1 MEVIPSSQVVY
12 TLLYE
17 SAGQLDAAAMTCI
30 HAAAPAVAAG
40 MTGTAA
46 RLAAGIGV
54 AALLHGVP
62 AWSGEAAGGLL
73 EEVVVTAARGRADS
87 QREAASESEVTQ
99 EELENRA
106 LLRPAE
112 VLEAVPGLV
121 VTQHS
126 GDGKANQYF
135 LRGFN
140 LDHGTDFATSV
151 DGVPVNM
158 PTHAHGQG
166 YSDLNFLIPD
176 LIERIDYRK
185 GVYYAE
191 EGDFSAAGAAEIHYR
206 TRLDAPFVTLSAGSN
221 SYRRVLA
228 ATSIALG
235 GGELLLGGEYGL
247 TDGPWVLPEGYQRL
261 NSLAKYTRGD
271 AERGYALTAMGYGG
285 HWHATDQIPQRA
297 VSAGLISRFGNIDPT
312 DGGQSRRWSVAGEAW
327 GRLGAGDWRTDAYLV
342 GYRLDLFSNFTYF
355 TDPVHG
361 DQFEQYDNRRVYGA
375 AASYSV
381 PLTLFAEEGRL
392 RTGLE
397 IRDDHIDPVALYD
410 TSARVRW
417 KAVSVAAVRVSSAAV
432 YATWEL
438 RVAPWWRLTLGARLD
453 SARFEVHA
461 NLPANSGTA
470 SAALVSPKL
479 TMAFGP
485 WRAIEYFLDF
495 GQGFHSNDARGTT
508 IRVDPNDAVTPVGRV
523 TPLVRAT
530 GAEAGVRALPAPELE
545 LAAALWTLKLDSELV
560 LDNDASA
567 IVPEGATHRY
577 GVELS
582 AGWRPQPWLRVD
594 ADLAWTHARFSDFDP
609 VGQYLPNAPNAVAA
623 LGMEI
628 NRASGWYG
636 GLHLRYFGATPLTQD
651 DAVRSRPS
659 LQLNGEVGYRFSAA
673 LSGSIS
679 VFNLLDRRD
688 DDIEYYYASRL
699 QGEPAPV
706 SDLHFHPMEP
716 RSVRA
721 SLSYRF

>member
-1 MEVIPSSQVVY
+1 
-12 TLLYE
+12 
-17 SAGQLDAAAMTCI
+17 MTCI
-30 HAAAPAVAAG
+30 RAPVPAVAAG

-206 TRLDAPFVTLSAGSN
+206 TRLDAPFVTLSKGSN
-221 SYRRVLA
+221 DYRRALA

-271 AERGYALTAMGYGG
+271 AERGYTLTAMGYRG
-285 HWHATDQIPQRA
+285 HWRATDQIPQRA
-297 VSAGLISRFGNIDPT
+297 VSAGLISRFGNIDST
-312 DGGQSRRWSVAGEAW
+312 DGGQSQRWSVAGEAW
-327 GRLGAGDWRTDAYLV
+327 GRLGAGDWRTEAYLL

-375 AASYSV
+375 AVSYSQS
-381 PLTLFAEEGRL
+381 LTLFAEEGTL
-392 RTGLE
+392 RTGVQ
-397 IRDDHIDPVALYD
+397 IRDDRIDPVALYD
-410 TSARVRW
+410 TTAGVRW
-417 KAVSVAAVRVSSAAV
+417 KAVSVAEARVSSAA
-432 YATWEL
+432 AHAAWEV
-438 RVAPWWRLTLGARLD
+438 RVAPWWRLTLGARFD
-453 SARFEVHA
+453 SARFKVHA

-470 SAALVSPKL
+470 NAALVSPKL
-479 TMAFGP
+479 ALAFGP
-485 WRAIEYFLDF
+485 WHSIEYFLDF

-508 IRVDPNDAVTPVGRV
+508 ISVDPNDGVTPVSKV

-530 GAEAGVRALPAPELE
+530 GAEAGVRSAPAPALE
-545 LAAALWTLKLDSELV
+545 LTAVLWTLRLDSELL
-560 LDNDASA
+560 LDNDAST
-567 IVPEGATHRY
+567 IVPSGATRRY
-577 GVELS
+577 GLELTAAWHPES
-582 AGWRPQPWLRVD
+582 WLRLD
-594 ADLAWTHARFSDFDP
+594 LDLAWTHARFTDFSTAGP
-609 VGQYLPNAPNAVAA
+609 YLPNAPKQVAA
-623 LGMEI
+623 LGAEI
-628 NRASGWYG
+628 NRA
-636 GLHLRYFGATPLTQD
+636 
-651 DAVRSRPS
+651 
-659 LQLNGEVGYRFSAA
+659 
-673 LSGSIS
+673 
-679 VFNLLDRRD
+679 
-688 DDIEYYYASRL
+688 
-699 QGEPAPV
+699 
-706 SDLHFHPMEP
+706 
-716 RSVRA
+716 
-721 SLSYRF
+721 